1 MKMFIF
7 RYVGAVAALLILI
20 PRSAYAMHIMEGF
33 LPFNWCAFWYICSI
47 PFLIYGVIMVKRVT
61 RDNMKLKL
69 LLGLCG
75 AFVFVMSAMKI
86 PSVMGSCSHPTG
98 VGLGAIVF
106 GPAVMSV
113 LGGIVLLFQA
123 LLLAHGGISTFGAN
137 VFSMAVVGPIVSY
150 VLYTSLKKVKVPVW
164 LSVFL
169 AAVLGDLATY
179 IVTAFQLALAFPSRS
194 GGITGSFIKFL
205 AVFAVTQVPIAIA
218 EGILTVLVYNYL
230 TANSAEE
237 LKILSRG
244 EA

>member
-1 MKMFIF
+1 MFNYKYF
-7 RYVGAVAALLILI
+7 GAVAALLILI
-20 PRSAYAMHIMEGF
+20 PHPAYAMHIMEGF
-33 LPFNWCAFWYICSI
+33 LPFSWCAFWYVCSI
-47 PFLIYGVIMVKRVT
+47 PFLIYGVIMVKRAT
-61 RDNMKLKL
+61 RDNTKLKL

-137 VFSMAVVGPIVSY
+137 VFSMAVVGPMVSY
-150 VLYTSLKKVKVPVW
+150 IIYLFLKRAKAPVW

-169 AAVLGDLATY
+169 AAALGDLATY
-179 IVTAFQLALAFPSRS
+179 VVTAFQLALAFPSES
-194 GGITGSFIKFL
+194 GGVAGSFIKFL
-205 AVFAVTQVPIAIA
+205 AVFAVTQVPIAVA

-237 LKILSRG
+237 LKTLASR